1 MKPTCRIEIDGKQ
14 VHGEFMRR
22 LISCSVSDQEGVSSD
37 SCSIELNDSPP
48 AEIPRTGAL
57 IKIWMGYEGAMA
69 YMGTFTVEDVS
80 VNMFEHKMSITGRA
94 AEMGGKV
101 KEGKERHWDDK
112 SLKEVVE
119 EVASDHGL
127 SPMVDS
133 DLGQFRYDWL
143 GQMGESD
150 IHFLERLA
158 ERHGALFSVKDGKLI
173 FAAKASGK
181 SASGAALTPI
191 TITPA
196 ILGTGSA
203 QVQFSDRTKSG
214 KVRAS
219 YTDRAKG
226 KKIDIEEESDPDGEA
241 DYVLTEQYADEK
253 EARAAA
259 KSMAGDL
266 LRRQAT
272 FSCSIPGDP
281 SARAGAPLTF
291 QGCRPGVDG
300 IPFII
305 KSATHNF
312 SKGGYTTDLSG
323 ESQDGGKSAK
333 KGGKGSAPKSGKAS
347 SSGGGSGGAPSGS
360 VPLPPVRPS
369 IPA

>member
-1 MKPTCRIEIDGKQ
+1 MGY
-14 VHGEFMRR
+14 
-22 LISCSVSDQEGVSSD
+22 S
-37 SCSIELNDSPP
+37 
-48 AEIPRTGAL
+48 GAL
-57 IKIWMGYEGAMA
+57 A
-69 YMGTFTVEDVS
+69 YMGRFTVEDVS
-80 VNMFEHKMSITGRA
+80 VQMFEHQMTITGRA

-112 SLKEVVE
+112 TLKDIVSEI
-119 EVASDHGL
+119 AADHGL
-127 SPMVDS
+127 SPMVD
-133 DLGQFRYDWL
+133 DEIGHFKFDWL

-158 ERHGALFSVKDGKLI
+158 ERHGALMSVKDGKLI
-173 FAAKASGK
+173 FASKASGK
-181 SASGAALTPI
+181 SASGSALTPI
-191 TITPA
+191 TITPD
-196 ILGTGSA
+196 IISPGSG

-214 KVRAS
+214 KVKAS

-226 KKIDIEEESDPDGEA
+226 QKVEIEEESDPDGRA

-281 SARAGAPLTF
+281 TARAGAPLTF

-305 KSATHNF
+305 KTATHNF

-323 ESQDGGKSAK
+323 ESQNG
-333 KGGKGSAPKSGKAS
+333 PKSGA
-347 SSGGGSGGAPSGS
+347 
-360 VPLPPVRPS
+360 
-369 IPA
+369 